1 MRVRDYMSSQIVS
14 APPNTPILEVWNL
27 IFKKH
32 IHGLPIVDKRKRLV
46 GIVSEEDLLTKLFPD
61 YNDSIPDISAT
72 EGDEDAEIKL
82 KLEKLQ
88 HFTAEKVMSR
98 RVYYARPDTHI
109 MRALS
114 RMIIRKVRQLPV
126 LDNEDKLVG
135 MISKGDIFDGL
146 FMQNMK
152 RISPKKRNLN

>member
-1 MRVRDYMSSQIVS
+1 MRVRDFMSTQIVS
-14 APPNTPILEVWNL
+14 ALSHTLILEVWNL

-32 IHGLPIVDKRKRLV
+32 IHGLPIVDKKMRLV

-61 YNDSIPDISAT
+61 YNDIIPNISSA
-72 EGDEDAEIKL
+72 EGEEDEEIKM

-88 HFTAEKVMSR
+88 HYTAEKVMNRS
-98 RVYYARPDTHI
+98 VYFARPDNHI

-126 LDNEDKLVG
+126 LDNDDKLIG
-135 MISKGDIFDGL
+135 MISKGDIFDGV
-146 FMQNMK
+146 FMQNLK
-152 RISPKKRNLN
+152 RIKLKKRNLG